1 MIRPCLPSDA
11 PAICAIYNHYV
22 RDTVVTFEEEP
33 VADSDMEQ
41 RIRTVTSR
49 LLWLAYEREGAIVGY
64 AYAAPWH
71 ARSAY
76 RLSAES
82 TVYLSPACTQQGVG
96 TQLYQ
101 ALIAELR
108 ARRLHCIVGTI
119 SLPNAA
125 SVALHEK
132 FGFTKA
138 GHLSQLGWK
147 FSRWV
152 DVGYWQLML

>member
-22 RDTVVTFEEEP
+22 RDTVVTFEEES
-33 VADSDMEQ
+33 VADADMEQ

-49 LLWLAYEREGAIVGY
+49 LLWLAYERDGAIVGY

-82 TVYLSPACTQQGVG
+82 TVYLSPACTHQGVG

-101 ALIAELR
+101 ALIGELR
-108 ARRLHCIVGTI
+108 ARRLHCVVGTI

-152 DVGYWQLML
+152 DVGHWQLML